1 MVNGQRLSFDVL
13 GLYQDVFMMRDRQTG
28 TVWAHLDGTASQGPL
43 VGERLGF
50 VPLPQMTWGDWRVE
64 HPDTLVLDPD
74 TPYNDRYRPVR
85 IGRPNQREARWGDD
99 RLESNAL
106 LVGVEANGAFVGFL
120 VGDVAS
126 EGGVVNTEVGG
137 VPVVVVYDEG
147 SRTGIAFER
156 RVQGQTLEF
165 TPIPWTHGF
174 RLRDTETGSTWDS
187 GGNAIEG
194 PLAGSS
200 LRFVPSFITEWYGWS
215 GYHPETQ
222 IYGTIEGSPG

>member
-1 MVNGQRLSFDVL
+1 VVNGQRLSFDVL
-13 GLYQDVFMMRDRQTG
+13 GLYQDVFVMRDRQTG

-50 VPLPQMTWGDWRVE
+50 LPLPQMTWGDWRVE
-64 HPDTLVLDPD
+64 HPNTLVLDPD
-74 TPYNDRYRPVR
+74 TPYSDRYRPVR

-106 LVGVEANGAFVGFL
+106 LVGVEANGTFVGFP
-120 VGDVAS
+120 VDVLAS
-126 EGGVVNTEVGG
+126 EGGVANAEVGG
-137 VPVVVVYDEG
+137 VPVVVVYDAD

-156 RVQGQTLEF
+156 RVGEQTLEF
-165 TPIPWTHGF
+165 SLVPLTHGF
-174 RLRDTETGSTWDS
+174 RLRDMEAGSTWDS
-187 GGNAIEG
+187 GGNAIDG

-215 GYHPETQ
+215 GYHPETR
-222 IYGTIEGSPG
+222 IYGEMDGSAG